1 MLLIVLLFGFFLI
14 GCFFKC
20 KERKL
25 YYQIQKLERKTYLN
39 EDKEENRKKKIR
51 ELKRERRSCREKH
64 INCFLFAIVFEVCA
78 ILMFIVKI
86 KSGEDSLLKKTSQD
100 IVNEIFL
107 AAGGIEG
114 NCDPGQI
121 INIENERTEEEAV
134 TALFKDRLFFSL
146 YEEASKTKS
155 GKRQFYV
162 NFVDGLM
169 DEKEKQI
176 SIMDLGISRT
186 EKTEDEIYDE
196 NIKQLDEIENSKV
209 PIEYTREDVEKGLVM
224 PLTVSV
230 DVYLWEYEM
239 RWQCYIIKPT
249 ISMLQQTAKAAEDA
263 TILLS
268 DEYYRVTEM
277 VEYAGYAVTH
287 YLCLTR
293 FDGAGESKADCC
305 YWIAKLFC
313 VLSESLPKEWV
324 NMIEHCKLM
333 SFAFCEKGVDY
344 LNTLEEKND
353 HENDLLR
360 LRDEMDLQ
368 TAP

>member
-1 MLLIVLLFGFFLI
+1 M
-14 GCFFKC
+14 
-20 KERKL
+20 KL
-25 YYQIQKLERKTYLN
+25 YCQIQKLERKTYLN

-51 ELKRERRSCREKH
+51 ELKRERRKCREKRS
-64 INCFLFAIVFEVCA
+64 NCFVFAIVFEVCA

-86 KSGEDSLLKKTSQD
+86 KSGEDSFLNKTSQD
-100 IVNEIFL
+100 MVNEIFL
-107 AAGGIEG
+107 AAGGMEG
-114 NCDPGQI
+114 NYDPGQI

-134 TALFKDRLFFSL
+134 TALFKDGLFFSL
-146 YEEASKTKS
+146 YEEAPKTKS
-155 GKRQFYV
+155 GRRQFYV

-176 SIMDLGISRT
+176 LIMDFGISRT

-230 DVYLWEYEM
+230 DVYLWEYEI

-263 TILLS
+263 AILLS
-268 DEYYRVTEM
+268 VEYHRVTEM
-277 VEYAGYAVTH
+277 VEYAGYAFTH
-287 YLCLTR
+287 YLCLAR

-313 VLSESLPKEWV
+313 VLSESLPKEWE

-344 LNTLEEKND
+344 LDTLEEKND
-353 HENDLLR
+353 HENDLLL

-368 TAP
+368 TAQ